1 MYLNKYIK
9 GYMFWT
15 VIMNQKQTPFLI
27 EQYAIWYSRYDWISH
42 LQKFELFDDW
52 TWKLNTLYRNFIS
65 AFLFNLKFFEM
76 SILYCFSFIVFCL
89 TFYHNWRHLETKSE
103 ILRLNVWI
111 PEESFLTD
119 IYLFCPLY
127 DTEWK
132 CKLKRVFDWHI
143 FHIV

>member
-1 MYLNKYIK
+1 
-9 GYMFWT
+9 
-15 VIMNQKQTPFLI
+15 MN
-27 EQYAIWYSRYDWISH
+27 SH
-42 LQKFELFDDW
+42 YESKA
-52 TWKLNTLYRNFIS
+52 NTLFNRTICYLIFKIWLNFPSAKIWIIWWLNLKAEHFMYRNFIL

-89 TFYHNWRHLETKSE
+89 TFYHNWRHLETESG

-127 DTEWK
+127 NDTEWK

>member
-1 MYLNKYIK
+1 
-9 GYMFWT
+9 MFWT

-27 EQYAIWYSRYDWISH
+27 EQYAIWYSRYDWIFH

-52 TWKLNTLYRNFIS
+52 TLKLNTLYRNFIL
-65 AFLFNLKFFEM
+65 ALLFNLKFFEM

-89 TFYHNWRHLETKSE
+89 TFYHNWRHLETESG

-111 PEESFLTD
+111 PEESFLTG
-119 IYLFCPLY
+119 IYLFCQLY
-127 DTEWK
+127 NDTEWK

>member
-1 MYLNKYIK
+1 
-9 GYMFWT
+9 MFWT

-27 EQYAIWYSRYDWISH
+27 EQYATWCTRYDWIF
-42 LQKFELFDDW
+42 LFQKFELFDDW

-76 SILYCFSFIVFCL
+76 SILYCFSFIVFCF